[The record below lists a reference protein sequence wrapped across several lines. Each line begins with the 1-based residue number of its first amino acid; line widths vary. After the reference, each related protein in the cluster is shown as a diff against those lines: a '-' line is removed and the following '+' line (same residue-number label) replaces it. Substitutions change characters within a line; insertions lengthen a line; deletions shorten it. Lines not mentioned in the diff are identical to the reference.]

1 MMGADSCLCNLE
13 VKEGRREKAHIFCT
27 EDARFSQVR
36 VFFDAPVSR
45 FFSSLP
51 VNPTTETT
59 LRFTG
64 DYPALAIGAL
74 AFVLAAAMWFLYRR
88 EARFSNSPIAWLPGA
103 LRSAAVFILV
113 LALSGPVMRKETTQR
128 QLGRV
133 ILAVDTSAS
142 MNLEDD
148 VERTSKFVPPD
159 AEAGT
164 GTNLEVRS
172 TPQARLTRAEKM
184 LLGGATPLLKK
195 LTETQD
201 VELVLLRGQQT
212 QRLWWYRQK
221 GKDTSGDMPQS
232 FDIQAD
238 APITNLDNTLR
249 DALGPVTPGTA
260 LVVFSDGQHNG
271 PGSPEEFA
279 ATMKQSNTPVFTVG
293 FGSEI
298 PPPDLSVLNLLTAE
312 SVFAEEN
319 LQGRVLISDSLPA
332 GTPAQV
338 RISSGGKTM
347 WEQNF
352 TGDGKGERRFDFT
365 FPVKN
370 LPAAAAS
377 ERDKTLR
384 LLNVQV
390 AVQGERSGIEKTRS
404 NNSREV
410 ALHLLTKKRKVLILD
425 GRPRWETRYIHNHFD
440 RDDRWE
446 ASLVLD
452 DYAEQPQNGS
462 LQKNFP
468 KTREDLLSYDLILLG
483 DVPPSR
489 FSDSQRAGLIEFVER
504 RGGGLILIDGLR
516 GHLKKWTEGPTA
528 PLIPV
533 TWVAETAAKNIS
545 WSLTSDGER
554 QPALRLSD
562 SPSANTTLWPTLPDM
577 RWAASVQAQPGAI
590 TLASFQP
597 GDSQPGKP
605 AAVFRSVGAGAV
617 LYLGTDDLW
626 RWRYQVGDLYHQRL
640 WMQLAAW
647 IAAPPFQAEDKKLS
661 IGTDR
666 LRYTPG
672 EQSEIR
678 VRVRNPAG
686 ELISD
691 AEPRAF
697 LLLDGKEIAT
707 LQLEPDPTHFGIYR
721 ALTPPLKAGAYEI
734 AVAESP
740 AAVRSDLRLSLRV
753 ADTGNPE
760 WATLTL
766 NRPLLESMATA
777 SGGRFLREEQAATE
791 LPNLLQSID
800 RKQTTVRETILWSS
814 WWWFG
819 IVIVLLTAEW
829 LLRKR
834 LRLV

>member
-1 MMGADSCLCNLE
+1 M
-13 VKEGRREKAHIFCT
+13 
-27 EDARFSQVR
+27 
-36 VFFDAPVSR
+36 
-45 FFSSLP
+45 
-51 VNPTTETT
+51 NPTTETT

-64 DYPALAIGAL
+64 DYPVLAVWALALG
-74 AFVLAAAMWFLYRR
+74 LAAAMWFLYRR
-88 EARFSNSPIAWLPGA
+88 EFKFNASPLAWVPAA

-113 LALSGPVMRKETTQR
+113 LALSGPVMRREITQR

-142 MNLEDD
+142 MNLED
-148 VERTSKFVPPD
+148 EPSSQQPG
-159 AEAGT
+159 EAKT
-164 GTNLEVRS
+164 RS
-172 TPQARLTRAEKM
+172 EARLTRAEK
-184 LLGGATPLLKK
+184 LLLSGTTPLLKK

-212 QRLWWYRQK
+212 QRLWWYRQS
-221 GKDTSGDMPQS
+221 GKDVSGDMPQS
-232 FDIQAD
+232 FDVQAD
-238 APITNLDNTLR
+238 APITNLDSTLR

-260 LVVFSDGQHNG
+260 LVVLTDGQHNG

-279 ATMKQSNTPVFTVG
+279 ATMKQSNTPIFTVG

-298 PPPDLSVLNLLTAE
+298 PPPDLSVLNVRTAE
-312 SVFAEEN
+312 SVFSEEN
-319 LQGRVLISDSLPA
+319 LQGRVLVSDSLPS

-338 RISSGGKTM
+338 RITSGGKTM

-352 TGDGKGERRFDFT
+352 TAEGKGERRFDFT
-365 FPVKN
+365 FPVKQ
-370 LPAAAAS
+370 LPEAAAS

-404 NNSREV
+404 NNSREI
-410 ALHLLTKKRKVLILD
+410 ALHLLTKKRKALILD

-446 ASLVLD
+446 ARLLLD
-452 DYAEQPQNGS
+452 DYSDRPENSP
-462 LQKNFP
+462 LQKDFP
-468 KTREDLLSYDLILLG
+468 KTREELLSYDLILLG
-483 DVPPSR
+483 DVLPLR
-489 FSDSQRAGLIEFVER
+489 FSNQQIDWLMEFVEK
-504 RGGGLILIDGLR
+504 RGGGLILIDGARTNLR
-516 GHLKKWTEGPTA
+516 GWTQGKTA
-528 PLIPV
+528 SLMPV
-533 TWVAETAAKNIS
+533 TWTGEGGGPAGGKRIT
-545 WSLTSDGER
+545 WSLSSDGER
-554 QPALRLSD
+554 EPALRLSD

-577 RWAASVQAQPGAI
+577 LWASSVKALPGST
-590 TLASFQP
+590 TLAHFQGP
-597 GDSQPGKP
+597 SDAGAPARKDPLSADHP
-605 AAVFRSVGAGAV
+605 AAVFRPVGAGAV

-647 IAAPPFQAEDKKLS
+647 IAAPPFQAEDKRLS

-678 VRVRNPAG
+678 VRVRNPSG
-686 ELISD
+686 ELVSN
-691 AEPRAF
+691 AEPRAY

-740 AAVRSDLRLSLRV
+740 SAVRSDLRLTLRV

-760 WATLTL
+760 WATLTM
-766 NRPLLESMATA
+766 NRPLLESMATT

-819 IVIVLLTAEW
+819 TVILLLTAEW

>member
-1 MMGADSCLCNLE
+1 MQP
-13 VKEGRREKAHIFCT
+13 I
-27 EDARFSQVR
+27 
-36 VFFDAPVSR
+36 
-45 FFSSLP
+45 
-51 VNPTTETT
+51 TETS

-64 DYPALAIGAL
+64 DYS
-74 AFVLAAAMWFLYRR
+74 VLAVWAVAVGLALAMWFLYRR
-88 EARFSNSPIAWLPGA
+88 ELKFHGGA
-103 LRSAAVFILV
+103 LAKVPAACRSLAVFILV
-113 LALSGPVMRKETTQR
+113 LALSGPVLRRETTQR

-133 ILAVDTSAS
+133 VLAVDTSAS
-142 MNLEDD
+142 MKLEDD
-148 VERTSKFVPPD
+148 APIEPGSSKTPKTSS
-159 AEAGT
+159 E
-164 GTNLEVRS
+164 
-172 TPQARLTRAEKM
+172 ARLTRAEKM
-184 LLGGATPLLKK
+184 LLSGTTPLLKT

-212 QRLWWYRQK
+212 QRLWWHRQK
-221 GKDTSGDMPQS
+221 GKDTSGEMPTT

-238 APITNLDNTLR
+238 APITNLDNALR
-249 DALGPVTPGTA
+249 DALGPLTPGTA
-260 LVVFSDGQHNG
+260 LVVLTDGQHNG

-279 ATMKQSNTPVFTVG
+279 TAMKQASTPVFTIG
-293 FGSEI
+293 FGAEV
-298 PPPDLSVLNLLTAE
+298 PPPDLSVLNVTTAE
-312 SVFAEEN
+312 SVFSEEN
-319 LQGRVLISDSLPA
+319 LQGRVLVSDSLPA

-338 RISSGGKTM
+338 RISSGGKTL
-347 WEQNF
+347 WEQSF

-365 FPVKN
+365 FPVKA
-370 LPAAAAS
+370 LPPAPED

-390 AVQGERSGIEKTRS
+390 AVMGDRSNIEKTRS

-446 ASLVLD
+446 TRLIFD
-452 DYAEQPQNGS
+452 DYANRPEDGA

-468 KTREDLLSYDLILLG
+468 KTREELLSQDLVLLG
-483 DVPPSR
+483 DVAVTR
-489 FSDSQRAGLIEFVER
+489 FSDTQLDWLIEFVEK
-504 RGGGLILIDGLR
+504 RGGGLVLIDGLQ
-516 GHLKKWTEGPTA
+516 GHLKTWAKGKTA
-528 PLIPV
+528 ALIPV
-533 TWVAETAAKNIS
+533 TWTAQPQTAREFVWNLTAE
-545 WSLTSDGER
+545 GER
-554 QPALRLSD
+554 QQALRLSD
-562 SPSANTTLWPTLPDM
+562 SPSANSTLWPTLPGM
-577 RWAASVQAQPGAI
+577 RWAAQVTAQPGSA
-590 TLASFQP
+590 TLAEIS
-597 GDSQPGKP
+597 SVKP
-605 AAVFRSVGAGAV
+605 ALRSAATVFRPVGAGAV
-617 LYLGTDDLW
+617 LYMGSDDLW

-640 WMQLAAW
+640 WMQLSAW
-647 IAAPPFQAEDKKLS
+647 VAAPPFQAEDAKLS

-678 VRVRNPAG
+678 VRVRNAKG
-686 ELISD
+686 ELVSQ

-697 LLLDGKEIAT
+697 LMLDGKEVAT

-721 ALTPPLKAGAYEI
+721 TLTPPLKAGAYEI

-740 AAVRSDLRLSLRV
+740 SALRSDLRLSLRV

-766 NRPLLESMATA
+766 NRPLLEAMAST

-791 LPNLLQSID
+791 LPGLLQSID

-819 IVIVLLTAEW
+819 AIILLLTTEW

-834 LRLV
+834 LKLV

>member
-1 MMGADSCLCNLE
+1 M
-13 VKEGRREKAHIFCT
+13 
-27 EDARFSQVR
+27 
-36 VFFDAPVSR
+36 
-45 FFSSLP
+45 
-51 VNPTTETT
+51 NPTTETT

-64 DYPALAIGAL
+64 DYPVMAIVGVAL
-74 AFVLAAAMWFLYRR
+74 VLALAMWFLYRR
-88 EARFSNSPIAWLPGA
+88 ESKFHSSRFAWVPAA
-103 LRSAAVFILV
+103 LRSLAVFILV
-113 LALSGPVMRKETTQR
+113 LALSGPVMRRETTQR

-142 MNLEDD
+142 MKLEDD
-148 VERTSKFVPPD
+148 LTAKESGPGD
-159 AEAGT
+159 ASAARQSPE
-164 GTNLEVRS
+164 
-172 TPQARLTRAEKM
+172 ARLTRAEKM
-184 LLGGATPLLKK
+184 LLSGSTPLLKK

-212 QRLWWYRQK
+212 QRLWWYRQQ
-221 GKDTSGDMPQS
+221 GKDTSGDMPAS

-238 APITNLDNTLR
+238 APITNLDGTLR
-249 DALGPVTPGTA
+249 EALGPVTPGTA
-260 LVVFSDGQHNG
+260 LVVFTDGQHNG

-279 ATMKQSNTPVFTVG
+279 TAMKQANTPVFTIG
-293 FGSEI
+293 FGSET
-298 PPPDLSVLNLLTAE
+298 PPPDLSVLNVVTAE

-319 LQGRVLISDSLPA
+319 LQGRVLVSDSLPS
-332 GTPAQV
+332 GTPGQV
-338 RISSGGKTM
+338 RITSGGKTM

-352 TGDGKGERRFDFT
+352 TADGKGERGFDFT

-370 LPAAAAS
+370 LPEPAAA

-446 ASLVLD
+446 AKLLLD
-452 DYAEQPQNGS
+452 DYAAQPQDGP
-462 LQKNFP
+462 LQKDFP
-468 KTREDLLSYDLILLG
+468 KTREDLMSYDLVLLG

-489 FSDSQRAGLIEFVER
+489 FSSLQVDWLVEFVEK

-516 GHLKKWTEGPTA
+516 GHLKKWAEGKTA
-528 PLIPV
+528 GLLPV
-533 TWVAETAAKNIS
+533 TWAATVNAPNKKIL
-545 WSLTSDGER
+545 WSLSSEGER
-554 QPALRLSD
+554 EDALRLSD
-562 SPSANTTLWPTLPDM
+562 SPSTNSTLWPTLPDM
-577 RWAASVQAQPGAI
+577 RWAANVEARPGARTLAYFQSELSAQPNAKD
-590 TLASFQP
+590 AR
-597 GDSQPGKP
+597 P
-605 AAVFRSVGAGAV
+605 AAVFRPVGAGAV
-617 LYLGTDDLW
+617 FYLGTDDLW

-640 WMQLAAW
+640 WMQIAAW
-647 IAAPPFQAEDKKLS
+647 IAAPPFQAEDKRLS

-666 LRYTPG
+666 LRYSPG
-672 EQSEIR
+672 EPSEIR
-678 VRVRNPAG
+678 VRVRNAAG
-686 ELISD
+686 ELVSN

-697 LLLDGKEIAT
+697 VMLDGKEVAT

-740 AAVRSDLRLSLRV
+740 AAMRSDLRLSLRV

-760 WATLTL
+760 WATLTM
-766 NRPLLESMATA
+766 NRPLLEAMATA

-800 RKQTTVRETILWSS
+800 RRQTTVKEIILWSS

-819 IVIVLLTAEW
+819 VVIVLLTTEW
-829 LLRKR
+829 LLRKKM
-834 LRLV
+834 RLV

>member
-1 MMGADSCLCNLE
+1 M
-13 VKEGRREKAHIFCT
+13 
-27 EDARFSQVR
+27 
-36 VFFDAPVSR
+36 
-45 FFSSLP
+45 
-51 VNPTTETT
+51 NPTTETT

-64 DYPALAIGAL
+64 DYPVLAVWAL
-74 AFVLAAAMWFLYRR
+74 AFGLAAAMWFLYRR
-88 EARFSNSPIAWLPGA
+88 EFRFNGSPLGWVPAA

-113 LALSGPVMRKETTQR
+113 LALSGPVLRKETTQR

-142 MNLEDD
+142 MNLEDEP
-148 VERTSKFVPPD
+148 VAQAAKATPPGATASD
-159 AEAGT
+159 

-172 TPQARLTRAEKM
+172 TSQARLTRAQQL
-184 LLGGATPLLKK
+184 LLGGTTPLLKK

-212 QRLWWYRQK
+212 QRLWWYRQG
-221 GKDTSGDMPQS
+221 GKDVSGEMPQR
-232 FDIQAD
+232 FDVQAD
-238 APITNLDNTLR
+238 APITNLDSTLR

-260 LVVFSDGQHNG
+260 LVVLTDGQHNS

-279 ATMKQSNTPVFTVG
+279 ATMKQSGTPVFTVG

-298 PPPDLSVLNLLTAE
+298 PPPDLSVLNVVTAE
-312 SVFAEEN
+312 SVFSEES

-338 RISSGGKTM
+338 RITSGGQTM

-352 TGDGKGERRFDFT
+352 SAEGKGERRFDFT
-365 FPVKN
+365 FPVKQ
-370 LPAAAAS
+370 LPAPAAI

-390 AVQGERSGIEKTRS
+390 AVQGGRSSLEKTRA

-446 ASLVLD
+446 ARLLLD
-452 DYAEQPQNGS
+452 DYSDRPENSP
-462 LQKNFP
+462 LQKDFP
-468 KTREDLLSYDLILLG
+468 KTREELLSYDLILLG
-483 DVPPSR
+483 DVLPLR
-489 FSDSQRAGLIEFVER
+489 FSALQIDWLLEFVEK
-504 RGGGLILIDGLR
+504 RGGGLILIDGTRTNLR
-516 GHLKKWTEGPTA
+516 GWSQGKTA
-528 PLIPV
+528 SLMPV
-533 TWVAETAAKNIS
+533 TWTGEGLAAGGKQITWNL
-545 WSLTSDGER
+545 SLEGER
-554 QPALRLSD
+554 ETALRLSD
-562 SPSANTTLWPTLPDM
+562 SPSANTTLWPTLPAM
-577 RWAASVQAQPGAI
+577 LWASSVQALPGST
-590 TLASFQP
+590 TLARFAPSTADTLVRNVP
-597 GDSQPGKP
+597 VSGSPAPDHP
-605 AAVFRSVGAGAV
+605 AAVFRPVGAGAV

-647 IAAPPFQAEDKKLS
+647 IAAPPFQAEDPRLS
-661 IGTDR
+661 IGTDH

-678 VRVRNPAG
+678 VRVRNTQG
-686 ELISD
+686 DLVST

-697 LLLDGKEIAT
+697 LMLDGKEIAT

-721 ALTPPLKAGAYEI
+721 ALTPPLKAGSYEI

-740 AAVRSDLRLSLRV
+740 AAPRSDLRLSLRV
-753 ADTGNPE
+753 ADAGNPE

-766 NRPLLESMATA
+766 NRALLESMATA

-800 RKQTTVRETILWSS
+800 RKQTTVRETLLWSS

-819 IVIVLLTAEW
+819 LVIALLTAEW